1 MKKNF
6 FRISIIFVII
16 LICFLSSCKSCN
28 KENDINNDDE
38 QQENNEN
45 NINNNNQQNNPTKN
59 PKLNVDKLNI
69 ELLPNE
75 TYELNITL
83 EDADVEDI
91 EYNFEVSDVSVVKIE
106 NKVITALN
114 VGTATIKIS
123 VLNSNAAPVL
133 VNVKVNEPPVPPVIV
148 TKETIDL
155 IIGSSHKIEYH
166 VEPLDVN
173 QSVTFTSLDERI
185 VTVDEFG
192 NINALTAGTTKIVI
206 TLTFD
211 PSIYYEI
218 NITVSEPPIP
228 SKIVSETSLELIIGT
243 TYQLEYY
250 VEPVTSSQEV
260 TFTSSDKAVITVDE
274 NGLITCHDLG
284 DAFITIKSKE
294 KSAVKLRVNI
304 EVVLPEVESI
314 DTIDELNLGY
324 YETKELTCSVI
335 PSNAV
340 QDVTYKSLDENI
352 VIVDEFG
359 NVTSLKPG
367 TTKVVIRSVY
377 DENVFKEVIVSVSG
391 TLATSLTSVNNID
404 LNIGATSYISYELLP
419 SDAFR
424 TIEYEVS
431 DTSAIEVN
439 DGVLVAKKN
448 GTYKV
453 TLKTIDGSNLE
464 TVINVNIIG
473 DSIPVLSLSESFE
486 KDTNISLYESFDP
499 LEGIRIFDAEDG
511 ELTNITK
518 VTSNVNV
525 CEYGKYKATYEVI
538 DSDGNELYYERDIEV
553 VWDYSVTFIGHAGSL
568 YGGMNSEEAILY
580 AATVLKYT
588 AIEIDVKQTKDGVF
602 VLSHDDT
609 FAGYNLTDYDWDFL
623 KDVER
628 TGTRGAGVT
637 GLKDTS
643 YTAKLCTL
651 KKYLEI
657 CKEYNITAV
666 IELKSSPGISN
677 WIETNSPESSRMP
690 ALIKEIEDTGMINNV
705 IFLGSQYECLAWT
718 RRNGYDFIPCQY
730 LVSSCESETYLNRCI
745 EYNFDISID
754 ISSGSNSMEW
764 IKKYKDAGLK
774 VSTYTFSQYTSYKEI
789 QKWID
794 KGVDFVTTDWHD
806 PKELNLPK

>member
-1 MKKNF
+1 MKTNF
-6 FRISIIFVII
+6 IKISVIIIIIFG
-16 LICFLSSCKSCN
+16 CFLSSCKGCN
-28 KENDINNDDE
+28 NQNNKNDDNL
-38 QQENNEN
+38 QQENN
-45 NINNNNQQNNPTKN
+45 QTKT
-59 PKLNVDKLNI
+59 PKIKVDKLNI

-75 TYELNITL
+75 SYELDITL
-83 EDADVEDI
+83 EDADVENI
-91 EYNFEVSDVSVVKIE
+91 EYKFEVDDLNIVKVE
-106 NKVITALN
+106 NNVITALN
-114 VGTATIKIS
+114 VGTTTIKIS
-123 VLNSNAAPVL
+123 VLNSDAEAVV
-133 VNVKVNEPPVPPVIV
+133 VNIKVNEPPLPPVIITEEMV
-148 TKETIDL
+148 VL
-155 IIGSSHKIEYH
+155 FVGSSHKIEYH
-166 VEPLDVN
+166 IEPLDID
-173 QSVTFTSLDERI
+173 QSVTFTSLDETI
-185 VTVDEFG
+185 VTVDELG
-192 NINALTAGTTKIVI
+192 NLTALNVGVAKVVI
-206 TLTFD
+206 TLTAD
-211 PSIYYEI
+211 ISIYCEI
-218 NITVSEPPIP
+218 NIIVSEPPKP
-228 SKIVSETSLELIIGT
+228 SKIVAEKYLELIIGT

-250 VEPVTSSQEV
+250 VEPLCSSQEV
-260 TFTSSDKAVITVDE
+260 SFSSSDKAVITVDE

-294 KSAVKLRVNI
+294 NSSIKLKVSI
-304 EVVLPEVESI
+304 EVVLPEVEKI
-314 DTIDELNLGY
+314 DSVDELNLGY
-324 YETKELTCSVI
+324 YETKELTCNVI

-340 QDVTYKSLDENI
+340 QDVTYKSLDESI
-352 VIVDEFG
+352 VTVDEYG
-359 NVTSLKPG
+359 NITSIKPG
-367 TTKVVIRSVY
+367 TTKVVITSVY
-377 DENVFKEVIVSVSG
+377 DETVTKEIIVTVSG
-391 TLATSLTSVNNID
+391 TLAISLTTLNNID
-404 LNIGATSYISYELLP
+404 LNIGNSTYISYELLP
-419 SDAFR
+419 NDAFR
-424 TIEYEVS
+424 TIEYVVS
-431 DTSAIEVN
+431 DSDAVEVN
-439 DGVLVAKKN
+439 DGVLIAKKN
-448 GTYKV
+448 GTYTV

-464 TVINVNIIG
+464 TVIKVNITG
-473 DSIPVLSLSESFE
+473 ESIPVLSLTESFE
-486 KDTNISLYESFDP
+486 KDTNIGLYETFDP

-518 VTSNVNV
+518 VTSNVNPN
-525 CEYGKYKATYEVI
+525 EYGKYKVTYEVS
-538 DSDGNELYYERDIEV
+538 DSDGNELCYERDIEV

-609 FAGYNLTDYDWDFL
+609 FAGYNLTDYTWEEL

-651 KKYLEI
+651 KRYLEI

-677 WIETNSPESSRMP
+677 WTETNAPQTSRMP
-690 ALIKEIEDTGMINNV
+690 ALIKEIEDCGMINNV

-764 IKKYKDAGLK
+764 IQKYKDAGLK
-774 VSTYTFSQYTSYKEI
+774 VSTYTFSQYTNYKEI